1 MSDIYP
7 PDSPIKPPA
16 PVPGGGARGG
26 KNYKRSLVPDWL
38 AAIFSLILPGLGQVL
53 AGAFQR
59 GLLIFVSFV
68 TIGGL
73 TWWRFVLAAPRDTG
87 FMNIARKAIHLQPLL
102 ILLTILFSILYIWVA
117 VDAFLIARRK
127 GGNPAPLM
135 ILIVALFFAL
145 GWQIG
150 QINPVTVVTQAGD
163 AGPALGKVLWPW
175 PRAITRPEDILIVA
189 ADIQVP
195 CTDNPPAQVQPADG
209 KPALVANP
217 TCGIPSEQGGTQGT
231 QFALNGY
238 NFDPSKD
245 VEIWWRDPIGNTF
258 RQRAGGQ
265 YVSVTPDAQ
274 GNFQTDVIMPYR
286 LVPPSKGEG
295 PLMWQVQARQLAAVG
310 AAQPSQELLLA
321 IERMIETIFIG
332 MMATLFG
339 IILSVPISFLAARN
353 LMSGSPITMFI
364 YYLTRT
370 ILNIIR
376 SIEPLIWAIIA
387 VIVVG
392 LGPFAGI
399 LALTLHSIAAL
410 GKLYSEAIESID
422 SGPIE
427 AIHATGANWLQ
438 TVMYAVVPQIIPP
451 FVSFT
456 IYRWD
461 INIRMSTIIGF
472 VGGGG
477 IGFLLA
483 QWIRLLDYQ
492 AAGIAVWFIAVTV
505 ALLDYISAEIR
516 ARYV

>member
-1 MSDIYP
+1 MSDIP
-7 PDSPIKPPA
+7 PDSGLSPMA
-16 PVPGGGARGG
+16 AALVG
-26 KNYKRSLVPDWL
+26 KRRNAEKYTRSLVPAWL
-38 AAIFSLILPGLGQVL
+38 AAIFSLIIPGLGQLL
-53 AGAFQR
+53 AGAWRR
-59 GLLIFVSFV
+59 GLLVFFSFIA
-68 TIGGL
+68 IGGL
-73 TWWRFVLAAPRDTG
+73 MWWRLTLAAPRDTG
-87 FMNIARKAIHLQPLL
+87 FLNITRKAFHLQPFF
-102 ILLTILFSILYIWVA
+102 IPLTILFVILFVWIA
-117 VDAFLIARRK
+117 TDAYLIARRAT
-127 GGNPAPLM
+127 NNTVLLM
-135 ILIVALFFAL
+135 VLIVALFFGL

-150 QINPVTVVTQAGD
+150 EINPVTVVTKAGD

-175 PRAITRPEDILIVA
+175 PRAITRPEDIRIVP

-195 CTDNPPAQVQPADG
+195 CTDTPLEATKATAEQPY
-209 KPALVANP
+209 LVASP
-217 TCGIPSEQGGTQGT
+217 TCGTPSEQGGAQGT
-231 QFALNGY
+231 KFTLNGF

-245 VEIWWRDPIGNTF
+245 VEIWWKDPLGNAF
-258 RQRAGGQ
+258 RQRTSGK
-265 YVSVTPDAQ
+265 YLTMTPDAQ
-274 GNFQTDVIMPYR
+274 GNFQVDVIMPYR
-286 LVPPSKGEG
+286 LIPEAGGQAS
-295 PLMWQVQARQLAAVG
+295 MWQVQGRQLAAVG
-310 AAQPSQELLLA
+310 APEPSQELILA
-321 IERMIETIFIG
+321 ITRMIETIFIG

-353 LMSGSPITMFI
+353 LMGGSPITMGI
-364 YYLTRT
+364 YYITRT
-370 ILNIIR
+370 IMNLIR

-422 SGPIE
+422 NGPIE

-492 AAGIAVWFIAVTV
+492 AAGIAVWFIAITV

>member
-7 PDSPIKPPA
+7 PDAGLKPKPTSPGPGKPKGDKKISP
-16 PVPGGGARGG
+16 
-26 KNYKRSLVPDWL
+26 SFVPDWL
-38 AAIFSLILPGLGQVL
+38 AAIFSAILPGLGQIL
-53 AGAFQR
+53 AGAWRR
-59 GLLIFVSFV
+59 GLLIFVSFIS
-68 TIGGL
+68 IGGL
-73 TWWRFVLAAPRDTG
+73 LWWRFVLTAPRDTG
-87 FMNIARKAIHLQPLL
+87 FMNIVRKSFHLQPLL
-102 ILLTILFSILYIWVA
+102 ILLTVLFAILYIWVV
-117 VDAFLIARRK
+117 VDAFLIARRS
-127 GGNPAPLM
+127 GGNSALLM
-135 ILIVALFFAL
+135 ILIVALFFGL

-175 PRAITRPEDILIVA
+175 PRAITRPETIFTA
-189 ADIQVP
+189 PADIQVP
-195 CTDNPPAQVQPADG
+195 CTSNPPAPTQPVEG
-209 KPALVANP
+209 KPYLVATP
-217 TCGIPSEQGGTQGT
+217 TCGIPSEQGGAPGT
-231 QFALNGY
+231 MFTLNGY
-238 NFDPSKD
+238 NFDPTKD
-245 VEIWWRDPIGNTF
+245 VEIWWKDPLGNNF
-258 RQRAGGQ
+258 RQRQSGK
-265 YVSVTPDAQ
+265 YLTVTPDAQ
-274 GNFQTDVIMPYR
+274 GNFQIDVIMPYR
-286 LVPPSKGEG
+286 LVPPSGGESS
-295 PLMWQVQARQLAAVG
+295 MWQVQGRQLTAVG
-310 AAQPSQELLLA
+310 APEPSQELLLT

-353 LMSGSPITMFI
+353 LMSGSFVTIAI
-364 YYLTRT
+364 YYLVRT

>member
-7 PDSPIKPPA
+7 TNGGPKPTPSPEPGKPRGSQNYSRSF
-16 PVPGGGARGG
+16 VPG
-26 KNYKRSLVPDWL
+26 WL
-38 AAIFSLILPGLGQVL
+38 AALLSIILPGLGQIL
-53 AGAFQR
+53 AGAFRR
-59 GLLIFVSFV
+59 GLLVFFSFV

-73 TWWRFVLAAPRDTG
+73 LVWRFVLAAPRDTG
-87 FMNIARKAIHLQPLL
+87 VVNIVRKAFHLQHIL
-102 ILLTILFSILYIWVA
+102 ILLTVLFVILYLWIA
-117 VDAFLIARRK
+117 YDAFLIARRSR
-127 GGNPAPLM
+127 GNPALLM
-135 ILIVALFFAL
+135 ILIVGLFFGL

-150 QINPVTVVTQAGD
+150 QINPVNVVQNAGD

-175 PRAITRPEDILIVA
+175 PKAITRPEDIITA
-189 ADIQVP
+189 PAIIQVP
-195 CTDNPPAQVQPADG
+195 CTNNPPAPTQPLNG
-209 KPALVANP
+209 KPYLVSTP
-217 TCGIPSEQGGTQGT
+217 TCGQPSEQGGAQGT
-231 QFALNGY
+231 KFTLNGY
-238 NFDPSKD
+238 NFDPTKD
-245 VEIWWRDPIGNTF
+245 VEIWWKDPLGNNF
-258 RQRAGGQ
+258 RQRTSGK
-265 YVSVTPDAQ
+265 YVAVTPDAQ
-274 GNFQTDVIMPYR
+274 GNFQVDVVMPYR
-286 LVPPSKGEG
+286 LVPESGGGASTWE
-295 PLMWQVQARQLAAVG
+295 VQARQLASVG
-310 AAQPSQELLLA
+310 AAEPSQELLMT

-353 LMSGSPITMFI
+353 LMSGSLFTMAI

-410 GKLYSEAIESID
+410 GKLYSEAIEGID

-427 AIHATGANWLQ
+427 AIQATGANWLQ
-438 TVMYAVVPQIIPP
+438 TVMYAVVPQIVPP

-492 AAGIAVWFIAVTV
+492 SAGIAVWFIAITV

>member
-1 MSDIYP
+1 MSELYN
-7 PDSPIKPPA
+7 PDNQGKPPE
-16 PVPGGGARGG
+16 PSPRGG
-26 KNYKRSLVPDWL
+26 PRYRRSLVPDWL
-38 AAIFSLILPGLGQVL
+38 AAIFSLILPGLGQIL
-53 AGAFQR
+53 AGAFRR

-73 TWWRFVLAAPRDTG
+73 MWWRFVLAAPRDTG
-87 FMNIARKAIHLQPLL
+87 FMNIVSKAFHLQPLL
-102 ILLTILFSILYIWVA
+102 ILLTILFAIMYLWVA
-117 VDAFLIARRK
+117 YDAFMISRRK
-127 GGNPAPLM
+127 GGNPALLM
-135 ILIVALFFAL
+135 ILIVALFFGL

-150 QINPVTVVTQAGD
+150 QINPVTVVTQASD

-175 PRAITRPEDILIVA
+175 PRAITYPEDILVVS
-189 ADIQVP
+189 ADIQAP
-195 CTDNPPAQVQPADG
+195 CGPNPPAPTQPLEGEAY
-209 KPALVANP
+209 LVADP
-217 TCGIPSEQGGTQGT
+217 TCGNPSEQGGSSGT
-231 QFALNGY
+231 PFTLKGY
-238 NFDPSKD
+238 NFEPNKP
-245 VEIWWRDPIGNTF
+245 VEIWWRDPIGNSF
-258 RQRAGGQ
+258 RQRAGGE
-265 YVSVTPDAQ
+265 YVTVTPDAQ
-274 GNFQTDVIMPYR
+274 GNFQIDVIMPYR
-286 LVPPSKGEG
+286 LIPPSSGEG
-295 PLMWQVQARQLAAVG
+295 PQMWEVQGRQLASVG
-310 AAQPSQELLLA
+310 AAQPSQELILT

-353 LMSGSPITMFI
+353 LMSASPITLGI